1 MSKIPKSDGTGK
13 YTLTPTIVDLDE
25 LRDGGYLL
33 EANRRFFHPLGLA
46 LFIEYDA
53 DTGEPQRLGVY
64 DWREYPEGN
73 LFDHFTPQE
82 RERAARVGREW
93 KERAAMRQ
101 KRFGFVVQ
109 PSDDGQQ

>member
-46 LFIEYDA
+46 LFIMYST
-53 DTGEPQRLGVY
+53 DTGEPLGLDVL
-64 DWREYPEGN
+64 DRRHDPEGCV
-73 LFDHFTPQE
+73 FDQLTPEEKGKAAEIE
-82 RERAARVGREW
+82 REWQERAAV
-93 KERAAMRQ
+93 RQ
-101 KRFGFVVQ
+101 EKLGFVVQ
-109 PSDDGQQ
+109 PLDEQE